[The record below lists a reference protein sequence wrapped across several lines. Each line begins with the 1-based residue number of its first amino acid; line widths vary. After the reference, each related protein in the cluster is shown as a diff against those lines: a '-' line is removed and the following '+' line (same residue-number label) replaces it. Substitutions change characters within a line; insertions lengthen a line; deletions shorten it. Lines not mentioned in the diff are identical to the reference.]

1 MSLMNKKI
9 SLLLLALI
17 PIYSWGQSHISL
29 STATAV
35 GEKMYFFLTSP
46 TDIKAEGVSGDLLNG
61 DWSEVVVQ
69 SPTIKIIGEITV
81 ANFTRGKL
89 KQVDLSPC
97 PHIRE
102 ISLSYNQIEQLTLG
116 TQLNLTSIKVAGNRL
131 SEEQMRLLVRSLP
144 DRTSTTPGVLYAKD
158 CKDPEDFNA
167 LMPEMLRDAKARNWQ
182 VKICVYSKEK
192 IHGEWIDYDGSN
204 AVDVEAP
211 SANTEWLLLLEGD
224 RVRVVGAES
233 LLYIQVYSV
242 GGDLLCEQRSGLEC
256 SLEGLPS
263 GCYLVRLSCAEK
275 VTVQKVLKL

>member
-1 MSLMNKKI
+1 MRFMNKKI

-29 STATAV
+29 STATTV
-35 GEKMYFFLTSP
+35 GEKMYFFLTSL

-61 DWSEVVVQ
+61 DWSEVIVQ

-81 ANFTRGKL
+81 ANFTRSKL

-116 TQLNLTSIKVAGNRL
+116 SQRDLTSIKVAGNRL
-131 SEEQMRLLVRSLP
+131 PKEQMHLLVRSLP

-158 CKDPEDFNA
+158 CEDPEDLNE
-167 LMPEMLRDAKARNWQ
+167 LTPDMLREATARNWLI
-182 VKICVYSKEK
+182 KICIYSKEK
-192 IHGEWIDYDGSN
+192 KYDEWIDYDGSN
-204 AVDVEAP
+204 VAFVEVP
-211 SANTEWLLLLEGD
+211 NVNTEWLVLLEGD

-233 LLYIQVYSV
+233 PLYIQVYSV